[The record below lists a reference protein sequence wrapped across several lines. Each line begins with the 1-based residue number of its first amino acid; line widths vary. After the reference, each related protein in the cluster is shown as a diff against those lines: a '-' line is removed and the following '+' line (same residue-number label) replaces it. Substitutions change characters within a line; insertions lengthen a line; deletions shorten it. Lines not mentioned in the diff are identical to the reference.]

1 MFVMLVKKTILAFVF
16 LVMVMPLFAQED
28 VYFEV
33 SGRLTTDD
41 GSTNGAII
49 TMVTNGNLSEVIT
62 LPRTGR
68 FSFDFDYNNEYE
80 LTFQCDGYFK
90 KIVVISTHVPQNV
103 MDENS
108 KFPAFQFVV
117 NLFND
122 IPGIDESFTNKAVA
136 KISYNS
142 QIDNFDS
149 EIYYSDIDL
158 EKQIEE
164 AVNQNL
170 ELDAEQRDINRVNE
184 QELAAKEKEYDKLI
198 AEADA
203 FYQKQDF
210 ESALVKYEGAHNLFA
225 ERPYPNDR
233 IAELQDLI
241 AAMQLAAEEKAEI
254 ERNYQLAVAE
264 ADNLFNEGLFNE
276 AALAYQ
282 KALGFKAND
291 SYAVSRLAES
301 RQMLEQREIDIEYD
315 NTISQ
320 ADVAYLSQNYDRAI
334 ELYEKAIA
342 LKPDSSQYA
351 DDQLKKINQEIENQA
366 QIVRDQEEETN
377 ERYARAIEE
386 GDRLYDASD
395 FEIARIEYETAL
407 SIKPNEE
414 YPKTQIAA
422 IEGELARI
430 ARLNQAYYETI
441 EQANELVEEKLYQE
455 ARDKYEEALQYMI
468 DEEYPKLQILR
479 IDEILA
485 QIQEEK
491 EREASYQ
498 ASITKADGLFAQE
511 EYTTAKEEYQLASS
525 IKPEE
530 QYSLTKIS
538 EIDSILAEISRQQ
551 RELEQTQKEYDDAIA
566 RADKSFG
573 EKQYE
578 IARMTY
584 REAQIIK
591 PEETYPQTQLNEI
604 DRLEAL
610 EIEQAYQ
617 AAITKADGLY
627 SQKDYNESKIAYQ
640 DAMKIKS
647 NDSYSRTQI
656 SLIDE
661 ALAQLAAE
669 EEARQKLDNNYQ
681 TKLALAESAFNNELY
696 PNAKEYYQQALEV
709 KPQEQYPVDQIAKID
724 DILLEMQRQ
733 AEIDAQYEQI
743 MVQAND
749 AYGQNNLEDAIEL
762 YRSALAVKPSEVLP
776 AQRIADIEKMI
787 ARKEELARLAAQ
799 EEAQR
804 IEVENAIR
812 ERYDAAIA
820 SAEAELSNEYFARAK
835 EYFVD
840 ALNILPDEQYPK
852 DKIDEIDR
860 LIEERALADMAL
872 KQKAYQ
878 DSLSKAQTEA
888 YNLKIERAQ
897 QFENNGELEKA
908 ISVYREAIAIL
919 PVNEV
924 EVTEKINQLQNQIRI
939 LAQQDDS
946 YERAIM
952 LADQLYAQGN
962 LESALASYE
971 DALNYKPD
979 EEYPKERIRYLQ
991 SSIKEREDSYAAAIA
1006 AADNYFDQED
1016 WGNAKEKYTEAI
1028 GIKKDENYPS
1038 SQLILVNR
1046 KIREEQERL
1055 LASQE
1060 LEKSYQ
1066 DAISKGDEFFA
1077 SDQLIA
1083 SKTQFEFALSIKP
1096 GEEYPISKIAEIDLL
1111 MAQREEQQ
1119 ALAKQQ
1125 SDVDDRYRQ
1134 AISLADSSFKKE
1146 SYTNAKEQ
1154 YQQALLIKPE
1164 EEYPRNQIDK
1174 INEYLSSVQVPI
1186 TLVEV
1191 EENVSYN
1198 PTSNVGSYTPTQSS
1212 LPVRSGTSSL
1222 SSSSVGGANPDY
1234 TISNDYNTV
1243 IRLADNSYAIQ
1254 DYTVA
1259 QFYYYKASEIEPDNA
1274 YPKQRIE
1281 EIGKLID
1288 LMLSSEQLA
1297 AYNEAIKRADTE
1309 FAKSNY
1315 SIARFYYYKA
1325 LEVKSWEQYPKDRI
1339 EEIRALTQSMLSQ
1352 REEEEY
1358 RALIASAD
1366 GAYYSRDYSV
1376 ARSYYK
1382 RALTIRT
1389 DEQYPSIK
1397 IVDINKAI
1405 ASELESKQTEEYRQ
1419 LISEADMA
1427 LISKEYA
1434 IARSYYNQ
1442 ALNIKPE
1449 ENYPKEQIKKIRDA
1463 ILNRE

>member
-1 MFVMLVKKTILAFVF
+1 MLVKKTILAFF
-16 LVMVMPLFAQED
+16 LLVMVMPLFAQED
-28 VYFEV
+28 VFFEV

-49 TMVTNGNLSEVIT
+49 TLVTNGNLSEVIT

-90 KIVVISTHVPQNV
+90 KIVVISTHVPQDV

-164 AVNQNL
+164 AVSQNL

-198 AEADA
+198 ADADA

-210 ESALVKYEGAHNLFA
+210 ESALVQYEAANALFPD
-225 ERPYPNDR
+225 RPYPNDR

-241 AAMQLAAEEKAEI
+241 AAMQLAAEQNAEI
-254 ERNYQLAVAE
+254 ERNYQIAVAE
-264 ADNLFNEGLFNE
+264 ADNLFNQGLFSE
-276 AALAYQ
+276 AAVAYQ

-291 SYAVSRLAES
+291 SYAVNRLAES
-301 RQMLEQREIDIEYD
+301 KQMFEQREIDIEYD
-315 NTISQ
+315 GIIAQ
-320 ADVAYLSQNYDRAI
+320 ADAAYLSQNYDRAI

-342 LKPDSSQYA
+342 LKPDGAQYA
-351 DDQLKKINQEIENQA
+351 DDQLKKINQEIEDQA
-366 QIVRDQEEETN
+366 QVARDQEEEIN
-377 ERYARAIEE
+377 QRYTRAIEE
-386 GDRLYDASD
+386 GDRLFEASD
-395 FEIARIEYETAL
+395 FEVAKIEYETAL

-414 YPKTQIAA
+414 YPRNQIAA
-422 IEGELARI
+422 IEGEFARI
-430 ARLNQAYYETI
+430 ARLEQAYYETI
-441 EQANELVEEKLYQE
+441 EQANVLVEDNSYQE
-455 ARDKYEEALQYMI
+455 ARDKYEEALQYKL

-485 QIQEEK
+485 QIQEEE
-491 EREASYQ
+491 ERNASYE
-498 ASITKADGLFAQE
+498 ASITKADELLGQE
-511 EYTTAKEEYQLASS
+511 EYATAREEYQLASD

-530 QYSLTKIS
+530 QYPLTKIR
-538 EIDSILAEISRQQ
+538 EIDSILAEMLRQQ
-551 RELEQTQKEYDDAIA
+551 QELEQTQREYDDAIA
-566 RADKSFG
+566 RADNSFA
-573 EKQYE
+573 EKNYE

-591 PEETYPQTQLNEI
+591 PEETYPQAQLDEI

-617 AAITKADGLY
+617 EAITKADGLY
-627 SQKDYNESKIAYQ
+627 SQEDYAESKIAYQ
-640 DAMKIKS
+640 DALGVKS
-647 NDSYSRTQI
+647 NDSYARSQI
-656 SLIDE
+656 NLIDE
-661 ALAQLAAE
+661 ALAQLAAQ
-669 EEARQKLDNNYQ
+669 EEARQMLENNYQ

-709 KPQEQYPVDQIAKID
+709 KPEEQYPADQIAKID
-724 DILLEMQRQ
+724 NILLELQRQ
-733 AEIDAQYEQI
+733 AEIDAQYDEI
-743 MVQAND
+743 MTQAND
-749 AYGQNNLEDAIEL
+749 AYGLNNLEDAIEL
-762 YRSALAVKPSEVLP
+762 YRSALAVKPNELLP
-776 AQRIADIEKMI
+776 AQRIADIENMI
-787 ARKEELARLAAQ
+787 ARKEELALLAAQ

-820 SAEAELSNEYFARAK
+820 SAEAELSIEHFANAK
-835 EYFVD
+835 GYFVD

-897 QFENNGELEKA
+897 QFENNGELEQA

-919 PVNEV
+919 PANEV

-939 LAQQDDS
+939 LDQQDDN

-962 LESALASYE
+962 WESALTSYE
-971 DALNYKPD
+971 DALNYNPD

-991 SSIKEREDSYAAAIA
+991 SLIKDREDSYDAAIT
-1006 AADNYFDQED
+1006 AADNFYDLED
-1016 WGNAKEKYTEAI
+1016 WLNAKDKYTEAI
-1028 GIKKDENYPS
+1028 NIKKDEQYPS

-1046 KIREEQERL
+1046 KIREEQEGL
-1055 LASQE
+1055 LVSQE

-1066 DAISKGDEFFA
+1066 DAIAKGDEFFA
-1077 SDQLIA
+1077 GDQLTA

-1111 MAQREEQQ
+1111 LALREEQQ
-1119 ALAKQQ
+1119 AIAKQQ
-1125 SDVDDRYRQ
+1125 SDIDDRYRQ

-1146 SYTNAKEQ
+1146 SYTTAKEQ

-1164 EEYPRNQIDK
+1164 EEYPRNQIEI
-1174 INEYLSSVQVPI
+1174 INEYLNSANVPI

-1198 PTSNVGSYTPTQSS
+1198 PTSNAASYTPTQSS
-1212 LPVRSGTSSL
+1212 FSGGSGTLSL
-1222 SSSSVGGANPDY
+1222 SSSSMGGTSPDY
-1234 TISNDYNTV
+1234 TISTDYNTV

-1259 QFYYYKASEIEPDNA
+1259 QFYYYKASEIDPDNA

-1288 LMLSSEQLA
+1288 LMLSSDELA
-1297 AYNEAIKRADTE
+1297 AYNEAIRRADTE
-1309 FAKSNY
+1309 FARTNY

-1352 REEEEY
+1352 REEAEY

-1366 GAYYSRDYSV
+1366 GAYYSKDYSV

-1382 RALTIRT
+1382 KALTIRT

-1397 IVDINKAI
+1397 IIDINKAI
-1405 ASELESKQTEEYRQ
+1405 ASDLKSKQTEEYRQ
-1419 LISEADMA
+1419 LINQADMA
-1427 LISKEYA
+1427 LLSKQYA

-1463 ILNRE
+1463 ILNRD